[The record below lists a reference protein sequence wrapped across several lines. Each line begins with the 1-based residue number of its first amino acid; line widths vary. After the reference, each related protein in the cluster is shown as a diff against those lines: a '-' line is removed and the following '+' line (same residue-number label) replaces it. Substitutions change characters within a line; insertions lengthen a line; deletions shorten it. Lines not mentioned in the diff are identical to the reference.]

1 MTVQTLLGEGDFF
14 TVQPYQKSLHDLEAE
29 AVAFI
34 GALRQHYNPHM
45 LLLLTRPLEPQG
57 TAYEFR
63 SEDVIYAEEQPSL
76 TGPNGVTVERVR
88 LRVRKNSPAMRMEPF
103 RVGRDVLAD
112 EDA

>member
-14 TVQPYQKSLHDLEAE
+14 AVQPYQKSLHDLEAE

-57 TAYEFR
+57 TAFEFR
-63 SEDVIYAEEQPSL
+63 SEDVICAEEQPSL

-88 LRVRKNSPAMRMEPF
+88 LWVRKSSPAMRMEPF